1 MKNNQ
6 KFNPDNI
13 NEIQTTSQDNLF
25 GNIGDEKEQINVM
38 KNLQE
43 INHKARDQEMKEMW
57 SKLLRIYLTIFTIAM
72 FITLWGNESTFYSFC
87 YSSHCVNLGRFDLG
101 ETTLNFLITVG
112 FAKVVGVVWLIVSH
126 LFPKKNPKKNKLGN
140 NHN

>member
-1 MKNNQ
+1 MKHNQ

-25 GNIGDEKEQINVM
+25 GHIENLEEQLNVA

-43 INHKARDQEMKEMW
+43 IDHKARDQAMKEMW
-57 SKLLRIYLTIFTIAM
+57 SKLLRTYLIIFTIAM
-72 FITLWGNESTFYSFC
+72 FATLWGNESTFYSFC
-87 YSSHCVNLGRFDLG
+87 YSLHCVNLGKFDLG

-126 LFPKKNPKKNKLGN
+126 LFPKKNKLSN
-140 NHN
+140 NYN

>member
-1 MKNNQ
+1 MKHNQ

-25 GNIGDEKEQINVM
+25 GHIENLEEQLNVA
-38 KNLQE
+38 KNLQKMD
-43 INHKARDQEMKEMW
+43 HKARDQAMKEMW
-57 SKLLRIYLTIFTIAM
+57 SKLLRTYLTIFTIAM
-72 FITLWGNESTFYSFC
+72 FATLWGNESTFYSFC
-87 YSSHCVNLGRFDLG
+87 YSSHCVNLGKFDLG

-126 LFPKKNPKKNKLGN
+126 LFPKKNKLSN
-140 NHN
+140 NYN